1 MSKAQTARSIATR
14 PMRARE
20 YYRTDL
26 DSLRVIMPTMAD
38 GDDDWAL
45 YTAHRARF
53 TDALVETG
61 GDRGG
66 RVCIL
71 GAGPC
76 NDVDLERLA
85 STYSEVHLVDIAPK
99 ALARAVARQP
109 SEIRPRL
116 FRHAPVDLSGLSAR
130 RLTKWKRFPPSS
142 SEVTSAA
149 QASLQSIVRQL
160 PGPFD
165 VVASACVLT
174 QMSFDLRSVLGDGHP
189 MLGAIRLSLMATH
202 VNLLLGLAA
211 TGGAVLFVCDAA
223 SSTHYP
229 LGELQPGRDLREV
242 LSDIVKVGA
251 CYFAAN
257 PDMIRSLFRRV
268 AEPELLDPWLWTG
281 AFGRTYFVYAFR
293 LRSPGLTL

>member
-1 MSKAQTARSIATR
+1 
-14 PMRARE
+14 
-20 YYRTDL
+20 
-26 DSLRVIMPTMAD
+26 MPSMVAA
-38 GDDDWAL
+38 DDDWAL
-45 YTAHRARF
+45 YAAHRARF
-53 TDALVETG
+53 TEALVETSG
-61 GDRGG
+61 ASRG
-66 RVCIL
+66 RLCIL

-85 STYSEVHLVDIAPK
+85 NTFSEIHLVDIAPK
-99 ALARAVARQP
+99 TLARAVARQP
-109 SEIRPRL
+109 TEIRSRL

-130 RLTKWKRFPPSS
+130 RLAKWKRFPPSP
-142 SEVTSAA
+142 SEVASAA
-149 QASLQSIVRQL
+149 QASLQSIIGQL

-174 QMSFDLRSVLGDGHP
+174 QMSFDLRSALGDGHP

-211 TGGAVLFVCDAA
+211 AGGATLFVCDAA
-223 SSTHYP
+223 SSNHYP
-229 LGELQPGRDLREV
+229 LGEIDPGRDLREV

-257 PDMIRSLFRRV
+257 PDMIRSFFRRV
-268 AEPELLDPWLWTG
+268 AEPELLAPWLWTG

-293 LRSPGLTL
+293 LRSPHH